1 MEETNNIIESLNNKF
16 KSLVYLY
23 EKSKG
28 EVEIIAEENKQ
39 LKEKLRKQETGYQEL
54 KNKYDTLSLV
64 KAFTASGEDNHEAKI
79 KVNKIVREID
89 NCIALLNR

>member
-1 MEETNNIIESLNNKF
+1 MEETSNIIESLNDKF

-23 EKSKG
+23 EKSLE
-28 EVEIIAEENKQ
+28 EVKVIGEENNL
-39 LKEKLRKQETGYQEL
+39 LKEKLKKQETSYQEL
-54 KNKYDTLSLV
+54 KTKYDTLSLV

>member
-1 MEETNNIIESLNNKF
+1 MEADKNIIESLNEKF

-23 EKSKG
+23 EKSKE
-28 EVEIIAEENKQ
+28 EVDIITEENK
-39 LKEKLRKQETGYQEL
+39 LLEEKLRNQEISYREL
-54 KNKYDTLSLV
+54 KDKYDTLSLV
-64 KAFTASGEDNHEAKI
+64 KAFTASGEDSHEAKI